1 MFNLYKEDLEK
12 VEKPTNI
19 WSKEAKKIERS
30 VSNSFGPYGMYK
42 MTGSG
47 EILSSG
53 KDILDNTELGPMAE
67 PIIESINEQYK
78 EFNDGTTSLALLLS
92 RLVTKADD
100 LSRSGI
106 SMPIVI
112 SGYKKALEVALD
124 TVKEETE
131 ALGTDD
137 YKTLEKVIKHSFAG
151 SVADEENIIS
161 TIRDAI
167 LFLGEADEEN
177 ISVLTEQGGKG
188 AEVIKGIK
196 LDYNRIRDGMPDELY
211 EVKIALLDKIAPR
224 KAEFDVKIGITS
236 IDAYKATSEMEK
248 NQLKRFMDKLIE
260 LDVKAVFTGG
270 EIDGRVAEMMEK
282 NGIAGFEKINEG
294 DMKAI
299 SKATGAQKVSMS
311 TLSEDDLGF
320 TGILDD
326 KQSEECIGGV
336 CRT

>member
-1 MFNLYKEDLEK
+1 
-12 VEKPTNI
+12 
-19 WSKEAKKIERS
+19 
-30 VSNSFGPYGMYK
+30 
-42 MTGSG
+42 
-47 EILSSG
+47 
-53 KDILDNTELGPMAE
+53 
-67 PIIESINEQYK
+67 
-78 EFNDGTTSLALLLS
+78 
-92 RLVTKADD
+92 
-100 LSRSGI
+100 
-106 SMPIVI
+106 MPIVI

-124 TVKEETE
+124 TMKEETE

-137 YKTLEKVIKHSFAG
+137 YKTLGKVIKHSIAG

-167 LFLGEADEEN
+167 LFLGEANEEN
-177 ISVLTEQGGKG
+177 ISVLAEQGGEG

-196 LDYNRIRDGMPDELY
+196 LDYNRIREGMPDELY

-270 EIDGRVAEMMEK
+270 EIDGISAEMMEK

-299 SKATGAQKVSMS
+299 SKATGARKVSII

>member
-12 VEKPTNI
+12 VKKPTNL
-19 WSKEAKKIERS
+19 WSKEAKKIESS
-30 VSNSFGPYGMYK
+30 VSSSFGPYGMYK
-42 MTGSG
+42 ITESG

-53 KDILDNTELGPMAE
+53 KDILDNIDLGPMAE
-67 PIIESINEQYK
+67 PIIESIKEQYK
-78 EFNDGTTSLALLLS
+78 EFKDGTAALALILS

-100 LSRSGI
+100 LSRNGI

-124 TVKEETE
+124 AVKEETE
-131 ALGTDD
+131 PLGTDD
-137 YKTLEKVIKHSFAG
+137 YKTLEKVIKHSIAG
-151 SVADEENIIS
+151 SVADKKGIIS

-167 LFLGEADEEN
+167 LFLGETNEEN
-177 ISVLTEQGGKG
+177 ISVLAEQRGEG

-196 LDYNRIRDGMPDELY
+196 LDYNRIKEGMPDELY
-211 EVKIALLDKIAPR
+211 EVKVALLDKIAPI
-224 KAEFDVKIGITS
+224 KTEFDVKIGITS

-260 LDVKAVFTGG
+260 LDVKAVFTGD
-270 EIDGRVAEMMEK
+270 EIDDRVAEMMEK
-282 NGIAGFEKINEG
+282 NGIAGFEKIKEG

-299 SKATGAQKVSMS
+299 SKATGARKVSMN